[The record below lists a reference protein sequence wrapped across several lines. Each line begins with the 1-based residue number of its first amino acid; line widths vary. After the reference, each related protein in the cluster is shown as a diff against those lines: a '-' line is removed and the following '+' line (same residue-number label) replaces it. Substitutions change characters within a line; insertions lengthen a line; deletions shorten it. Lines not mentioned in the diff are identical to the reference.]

1 LRPTNTIPVIAAA
14 LLIGACVLLLAPAPP
29 AGAADA
35 CTTPD
40 QPLRPIAAT
49 HTIPPYPSL
58 SQMTAEQGTTTL
70 QVAIGKDG
78 AVTDAQVFKSSG
90 SLRLDEAA
98 LEHVKANWRW
108 QPPIKDCQTAEA
120 TTRVSIAWNLRESP
134 GTTPAGVTEWTPD
147 AADYPSDSLS
157 RHEQGV
163 VGVIIA
169 LSNTGEVAG
178 TRIAI
183 SSGFPN
189 LDDKAVQ
196 LAKSRKWTPAQMNG
210 KPVATM
216 VELAVEWKLPGQETG
231 PK

>member
-1 LRPTNTIPVIAAA
+1 MRPTNTILVLAAALPIAAA
-14 LLIGACVLLLAPAPP
+14 IMLLPPVPP

-35 CTTPD
+35 CAAPD
-40 QPLRPIAAT
+40 QPLRPIATT

-70 QVAIGKDG
+70 QVTIGKDG
-78 AVTDAQVFKSSG
+78 AVTDAQVVKSSG
-90 SLRLDEAA
+90 SLRLDQAA

-108 QPPIKDCQTAEA
+108 QPPIKGCQTVEA
-120 TTRVSIAWNLRESP
+120 ATRVSIAWNLRDSP
-134 GTTPAGVTEWTPD
+134 GGTPPGVTEWTPD
-147 AADYPSDSLS
+147 AADYPPDSLS

-163 VGVIIA
+163 VGVVIA
-169 LSNTGEVAG
+169 LSNTGEVEG
-178 TRIAI
+178 TRIAL

-196 LAKSRKWTPAQMNG
+196 LAKSRKWAPAQMDG
-210 KPVATM
+210 KPVSTV

-231 PK
+231 RK